1 MKFSYPIEF
10 SFEFHYKTRNVKT
23 NGQTNTKQQLRV
35 TLQKINH
42 YGIVEG
48 TSKFLK
54 TLNID
59 V

>member
-1 MKFSYPIEF
+1 MKFSYLIEF
-10 SFEFHYKTRNVKT
+10 NFEFHYKIRNGKT

-48 TSKFLK
+48 T
-54 TLNID
+54 
-59 V
+59 